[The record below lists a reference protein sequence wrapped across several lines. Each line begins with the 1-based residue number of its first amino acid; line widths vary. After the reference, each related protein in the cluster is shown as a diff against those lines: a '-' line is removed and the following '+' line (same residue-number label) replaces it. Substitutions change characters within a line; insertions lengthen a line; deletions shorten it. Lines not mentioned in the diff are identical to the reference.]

1 MSNEE
6 LNKILKIFKRTC
18 KEEGIFG
25 NHEWYRNHE
34 KFIEE
39 TKNPI
44 YYGLVKN
51 MFFNNYDDPAVVAKQ
66 YKIQLMFLK
75 NLLDSS
81 LVCKKMHQ
89 KCILDICDRYD
100 TSNVPKFEDDKRIYY
115 LWKKVEKLSSKHEI
129 RNYFIKKY
137 EELYGEKPQLECK
150 ITYLPDSWES

>member
-25 NHEWYRNHE
+25 NHEWYRTHE

-39 TKNPI
+39 YKNPI
-44 YYGLVKN
+44 YYGLVDDN
-51 MFFNNYDDPAVVAKQ
+51 ILRRNVYDAKVIGKQ

-75 NLLDSS
+75 NLLNSS

-89 KCILDICDRYD
+89 KCILDICDRYN
-100 TSNVPKFEDDKRIYY
+100 TSNVSNFKDDKRTYY
-115 LWKKVEKLSSKHEI
+115 FWKEVEKLSSKHEV

-137 EELYGEKPQLECK
+137 EELYGEKPQL
-150 ITYLPDSWES
+150 